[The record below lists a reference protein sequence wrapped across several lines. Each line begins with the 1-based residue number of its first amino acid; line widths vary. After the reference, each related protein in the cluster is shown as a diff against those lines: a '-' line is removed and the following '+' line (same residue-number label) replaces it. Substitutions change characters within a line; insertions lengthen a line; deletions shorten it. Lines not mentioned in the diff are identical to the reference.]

1 METNPVLAQFAQ
13 RLNEVCDDM
22 GVPEQGRQSG
32 LARKVSELA
41 GKTYVPN
48 AVRKWLNG
56 LGMPELSMAIR
67 LANWAGVSVT
77 WLLQG
82 TEPKRGA
89 AVPMSAVIF
98 DEAMREL
105 PADAARSIVNH
116 ILFTLHQTY
125 PATDPR
131 RKRYEAA
138 ARALPIAAAASP
150 TARTLPDIAEVAP
163 LLASAAQPSAT
174 YRSAAEVHVGPI
186 RSRAPAPKK

>member
-125 PATDPR
+125 PRRTRGASATRLR
-131 RKRYEAA
+131 RGLCR
-138 ARALPIAAAASP
+138 SP
-150 TARTLPDIAEVAP
+150 PLP
-163 LLASAAQPSAT
+163 LLQQEPFPT
-174 YRSAAEVHVGPI
+174 LR
-186 RSRAPAPKK
+186 RWRRF